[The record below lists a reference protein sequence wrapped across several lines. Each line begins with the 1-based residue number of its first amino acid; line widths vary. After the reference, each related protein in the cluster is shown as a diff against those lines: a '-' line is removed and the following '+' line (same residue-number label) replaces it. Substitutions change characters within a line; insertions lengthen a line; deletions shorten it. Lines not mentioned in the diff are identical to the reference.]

1 MRSSKIKLPTQV
13 ITAFDMQRKPAV
25 FQRRALQ
32 EPVTVTSNGEATLV
46 VMSVAEYQRL
56 RERAE
61 TGTLPA
67 DQSGQA
73 AYPKVMRRHEAA
85 SRLTKHRDELAML
98 GITHVALF
106 GSVARDQADELSDVD
121 IVVDTADG
129 SAPGLFALSR
139 IREQLERILGRPV
152 DVISRRGLDHTNQL
166 KTRVAADMIDVF

>member
-1 MRSSKIKLPTQV
+1 MRKPVAKLPSQV
-13 ITAFDMQRKPAV
+13 VTAFEMQRRPAA

-56 RERAE
+56 RDQAE
-61 TGTLPA
+61 GAAFPP
-67 DQSGQA
+67 DQTEQP
-73 AYPKVMRRHEAA
+73 AYPRVMRRTEAV
-85 SRLTKHRDELAML
+85 SRLKDHRDDLLRL

-129 SAPGLFALSR
+129 RAPGLFALSR
-139 IREQLERILGRPV
+139 INDQLERILGRPV
-152 DVISRRGLDHTNQL
+152 DVISRRGLEHTKQL
-166 KTRVAADMIDVF
+166 KKRVAADMINVF